1 MLGLGIDL
9 GLGPRK
15 VGGGS
20 PSFVLDGITTA
31 GAFSVRRLRTA
42 YTGSAIR
49 VRRSSDNVE
58 LDIGFTGAGDLDT
71 TALLAHTGANSGFI
85 TTWYDQSGNSR
96 NVTQATNASQPLIVN
111 AGVVNLINSRPYMAF
126 DGTAQHLLR
135 TSAFVFA
142 IGSNS
147 QTIVTRSSSPLTDRR
162 AVAEGSSASNNP
174 IYTIIQNASATASQ
188 LATFIRNDANTTLF
202 SGVLASGAFSSS
214 PAVITSQD
222 ITSAVE
228 GFVNGTSGGSNAYT
242 RSGVLTLDRFAIGA
256 LVRTTTASFYP
267 GDISE
272 VIVGPLLGTTDRQFL
287 ERNQGAYYGITVA

>member
-1 MLGLGIDL
+1 MLGMGIDL
-9 GLGPRK
+9 RLGPRK

-20 PSFVLDGITTA
+20 ASFVLDGISTA
-31 GAFSVRRLRTA
+31 GAFSVRRLRSA

-49 VRRSSDNVE
+49 VRRSSDDLE
-58 LDIGFTGAGDLDT
+58 LDIGFTGAGNLDT
-71 TALLAHTGANSGFI
+71 TALLAHTGASSGFI

-96 NVTQATNASQPLIVN
+96 DVTQATNANQPLIVN
-111 AGVVNLINSRPYMAF
+111 AGAINLINSRPYLAF
-126 DGTAQHLLR
+126 DGTAQHLIR

-147 QTIVTRSSSPLTDRR
+147 QTIVTRSSSPLVDRR
-162 AVAEGSSASNNP
+162 VVAEGRSSSNNP
-174 IYTIIQNASATASQ
+174 LYTIIQNASATASQ
-188 LATFIRNDANTTLF
+188 LGVFIRNDASVTLF

-214 PAVITSQD
+214 PTVLTSQD
-222 ITSAVE
+222 ITTAVE

-256 LVRTTTASFYP
+256 LIRSTTGSFYP

-272 VIVGPLLGTTDRQFL
+272 VIVGPLLGTTDRQFV
-287 ERNQGAYYGITVA
+287 ERNQGTYYGITVA